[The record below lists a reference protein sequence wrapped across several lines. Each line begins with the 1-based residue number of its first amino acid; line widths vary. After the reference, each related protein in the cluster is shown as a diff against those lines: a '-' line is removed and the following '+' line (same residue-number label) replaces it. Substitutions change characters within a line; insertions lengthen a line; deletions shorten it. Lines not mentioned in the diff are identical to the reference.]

1 MNEERFNQADHD
13 RSRGVG
19 PTISYFY
26 SDDADGNDAPMKVHI
41 EDQTKVHKLRA
52 LRDNRAASLVEV
64 DLPEQ
69 ARLGRVDVTLVN
81 TKNPEDVKVIFVGGI
96 HADEGRT
103 PKIYERNTSN
113 TGDMSR
119 LPRAE
124 IIEPNDT
131 AAMLGRR
138 DNLVPIKNE
147 EIDDLVAEDA
157 LNLVILPKSG
167 RLVNNETLLGLDVIA
182 EAWTEDER
190 AQFKQAMDVLRDKDD
205 QSIDYSYELKLQKML
220 FKIRDL
226 LNKKYEGEI
235 KQKKINE
242 ARRYF
247 NLIKPLLKK
256 INESTNFILA
266 RKINLNRQFLVDERS
281 DTFENSRE
289 VLTWSEAKLLVTAT
303 ADLPNAKYIF
313 SLHED
318 PENYKDGS
326 QYEPDSYQGFY
337 FYDVH
342 YFFNDDVDKDL
353 VFRLKEE
360 LIDALKKE
368 GFHIKDGIDD
378 PNDPDL
384 GFSAENGYINQ
395 PIINKDDQMDKVDGT
410 YETAMVALGLKNIL
424 KIERAFC
431 FEIPGKISLDRKT
444 LLLNILQEKF
454 ILPFLKA
461 KGVIGIKFP

>member
-1 MNEERFNQADHD
+1 MHEERFNQVDHD

-26 SDDADGNDAPMKVHI
+26 SDDVDGNDVPIKVRI
-41 EDQTKVHKLRA
+41 NDPTKVNKLRA
-52 LRDNRAASLVEV
+52 LRNDRTASLAEV
-64 DLPEQ
+64 GLPEE
-69 ARLGRVDVTLVN
+69 ARLSRVDVTLVN
-81 TKNPEDVKVIFVGGI
+81 TRNPDDVEVIFISGI
-96 HADEGRT
+96 HADEVQT
-103 PKIYERNTSN
+103 SKIYEINTSN
-113 TGDMSR
+113 TGDMSS

-147 EIDDLVAEDA
+147 EVDALMAEDA
-157 LNLVILPKSG
+157 LNLVILPKNG
-167 RLVNNETLLGLDVIA
+167 QLVNNEKLLGLDVIA
-182 EAWTEDER
+182 EAWTEEER
-190 AQFKQAMDVLRDKDD
+190 TQFRQAMDILRDGDD
-205 QSIDYSYELKLQKML
+205 KSIDYSYELKLQKLL
-220 FKIRDL
+220 FTIRDL
-226 LNKKYEGEI
+226 LNNKDKGEI
-235 KQKKINE
+235 KQKKINR

-256 INESTNFILA
+256 INESKNFILA
-266 RKINLNRQFLVDERS
+266 RKINLNRQFPVDERS
-281 DTFENSRE
+281 NNFENSRK
-289 VLTWSEAKLLVTAT
+289 VLTWPEAKLLVTAT

-326 QYEPDSYQGFY
+326 DEEPDSYQGFY
-337 FYDVH
+337 FYDTH
-342 YFFNDDVDKDL
+342 YFFNDDPDRDL

-368 GFHIKDGIDD
+368 GFHIKNGIDD

-384 GFSAENGYINQ
+384 GLSAENGYINA

-431 FEIPGKISLDRKT
+431 FEIPGKISSDRKT
-444 LLLNILQEKF
+444 LLLSILQEKF

-461 KGVIGIKFP
+461 KDCFK